1 MLQNNKVFLASVASA
16 TAFAVGCANTPEVM
30 SEGTPSKTAQ
40 AAAAVGATHYT
51 IINFPEGQDN
61 LTPAEKQKLRQLA
74 VVAAT
79 HGNIAEVTVLAWADR
94 EYPAEGQYIAKD
106 DARLA
111 DQRAEKIESYFKNDI
126 QLSSDVETHNMAK
139 RPGFF
144 SQMLHSGD
152 YKTKTTFE
160 NVGAAPSDIGPGQ
173 TLLGKKASKAIVL
186 VKYE

>member
-1 MLQNNKVFLASVASA
+1 MLQNNKVILATVASA
-16 TAFAVGCANTPEVM
+16 TAFAVGCANTPEIM
-30 SEGTPSKTAQ
+30 ADETPSKTAQ

-51 IINFPEGQDN
+51 VINFPEGQDI
-61 LTPAEKQKLRQLA
+61 LPPAEKQKLRQLA

-79 HGNIAEVTVLAWADR
+79 HGNISEITVLAWADK
-94 EYPAEGQYIAKD
+94 EYPAEGQYIAKN
-106 DARLA
+106 DAKLA
-111 DQRAEKIESYFKNDI
+111 DQRAERIETYFKNDI
-126 QLSSDVETHNMAK
+126 QLSSDVETLNMAK

-144 SQMLHSGD
+144 SQMINSGD

-160 NVGAAPSDIGPGQ
+160 NVGAAPNDIGPRQ